1 MWQQAECW
9 VDKPVRISASLRVLD
24 LGRAGSHH
32 GRRGEGGASGDC
44 GEGKSGVSVSIG
56 TVDVIL
62 IHKSNILSMYTV

>member
-1 MWQQAECW
+1 M
-9 VDKPVRISASLRVLD
+9 DKPIRINASLRVLD

-44 GEGKSGVSVSIG
+44 GKGESGVSVSIA

-62 IHKSNILSMYTV
+62 VHKSNILSMYTE